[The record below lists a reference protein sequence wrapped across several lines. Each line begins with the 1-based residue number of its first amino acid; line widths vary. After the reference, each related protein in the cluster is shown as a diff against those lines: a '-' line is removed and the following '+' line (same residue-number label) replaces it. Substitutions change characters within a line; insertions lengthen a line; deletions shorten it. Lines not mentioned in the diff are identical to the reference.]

1 MLQNFRDNLHGATKG
16 VLIAIIIVP
25 FALFGV
31 DALFMSGSAVEEAA
45 NVNGETITELRL
57 QQAVVLQ
64 KQQILN
70 RYENID
76 PTLVDEDQLRAPV
89 MQQLIRQKVVEQA
102 AVDQGMGVDKK
113 TLYRILLEVPDFQT
127 DGKFDTERYEFVL
140 RQMGYSPTSY
150 NKLLTTDMVTNQ
162 FMQGVAATGFSTL
175 QESKLLAGIT
185 EQTRDYYYLTIPRA
199 PLLDTI
205 EVAEAD
211 IESYYTANQD
221 EFRSEEK
228 LVVEYV
234 ELTPASFTEEV
245 DLEQSMVDEVVDA
258 KIAAAASRRSRHVAQ
273 ILLEVQDDDSHLEK
287 LAEIQKKLEAGE
299 SFADLAREYSEDYG
313 TAEQGGDLGYIQA
326 GDLPES
332 LGAALDQLAV
342 GEVSGLVE
350 SELGVHLI
358 KLLDEKSA
366 DVPSRE
372 QLEPSVRQELLHQLA
387 LELLPVRI
395 EELKD
400 LSYNADSL
408 ESVANRLGVPLKVSE
423 PFGRREG
430 SGISSNPVV
439 VQAAFSQPV
448 LDDGLASEVLEL
460 ADDHVLVLKLKERI
474 PETLQP
480 LADVRDQI
488 ETILKAQYASRELQQ
503 RGEALAERARAGE
516 SIEDIAKQ
524 EELEWQVSLDTKRFS
539 GNQVSQIRDRVFD
552 MSEPG
557 SKPVI
562 DNLILNNGDYV
573 LVSLVKVQ
581 EGDFSQLSSEQQNL
595 LTATVALTNASR
607 DYQAYERILLE
618 QADVASKY

>member
-245 DLEQSMVDEVVDA
+245 NLEQSMVDEVVDA

-332 LGAALDQLAV
+332 LGVAVDQLAV

-366 DVPSRE
+366 DAPSRE

-430 SGISSNPVV
+430 AGISSNPVV

-524 EELEWQVSLDTKRFS
+524 EALEWQVSLDTKRFS

-562 DNLILNNGDYV
+562 DNLIMNNGDYV

>member
-16 VLIAIIIVP
+16 ILIAIIIVP

-76 PTLVDEDQLRAPV
+76 PTLVDEDQLRSPV

-245 DLEQSMVDEVVDA
+245 GLEQSMVDEVVDA

-299 SFADLAREYSEDYG
+299 SFADLAR
-313 TAEQGGDLGYIQA
+313 
-326 GDLPES
+326 
-332 LGAALDQLAV
+332 
-342 GEVSGLVE
+342 
-350 SELGVHLI
+350 
-358 KLLDEKSA
+358 
-366 DVPSRE
+366 
-372 QLEPSVRQELLHQLA
+372 
-387 LELLPVRI
+387 
-395 EELKD
+395 
-400 LSYNADSL
+400 
-408 ESVANRLGVPLKVSE
+408 
-423 PFGRREG
+423 
-430 SGISSNPVV
+430 
-439 VQAAFSQPV
+439 
-448 LDDGLASEVLEL
+448 
-460 ADDHVLVLKLKERI
+460 
-474 PETLQP
+474 
-480 LADVRDQI
+480 
-488 ETILKAQYASRELQQ
+488 
-503 RGEALAERARAGE
+503 
-516 SIEDIAKQ
+516 
-524 EELEWQVSLDTKRFS
+524 
-539 GNQVSQIRDRVFD
+539 
-552 MSEPG
+552 
-557 SKPVI
+557 
-562 DNLILNNGDYV
+562 
-573 LVSLVKVQ
+573 
-581 EGDFSQLSSEQQNL
+581 
-595 LTATVALTNASR
+595 
-607 DYQAYERILLE
+607 
-618 QADVASKY
+618 

>member
-76 PTLVDEDQLRAPV
+76 PTLVDEDQLRSPV

-430 SGISSNPVV
+430 AGISSNPVV

>member
-16 VLIAIIIVP
+16 ILIAIIIVP

-76 PTLVDEDQLRAPV
+76 PNLVDEDQLRAPV

-185 EQTRDYYYLTIPRA
+185 EQMRDYYYLTIPRA

-245 DLEQSMVDEVVDA
+245 NLEQSMVDEVVDA

-326 GDLPES
+326 GDLPEPLS
-332 LGAALDQLAV
+332 AALDQLAV

-366 DVPSRE
+366 DAPSRE

-423 PFGRREG
+423 PFGRTEG
-430 SGISSNPVV
+430 VGISSNPVV

-524 EELEWQVSLDTKRFS
+524 EALEWQVSLDTKRFS

-562 DNLILNNGDYV
+562 DNLIMNNGDYV

>member
-185 EQTRDYYYLTIPRA
+185 EQMRDYYYLTIPRA

-245 DLEQSMVDEVVDA
+245 NLEQSMVDEVVDA

-332 LGAALDQLAV
+332 LGAAVDQLAV

-366 DVPSRE
+366 DAPSRE

-423 PFGRREG
+423 PFSRREG
-430 SGISSNPVV
+430 VGISSNPVV

-524 EELEWQVSLDTKRFS
+524 EALEWQVSLDTKRFS

-562 DNLILNNGDYV
+562 DNLIMNNGDYV

>member
-16 VLIAIIIVP
+16 ILIAIIIVP

-175 QESKLLAGIT
+175 QESTLLAGIT
-185 EQTRDYYYLTIPRA
+185 EQTRDYYYLTIPRE
-199 PLLDTI
+199 PLLESI

-211 IESYYTANQD
+211 IESYYNSNQE

-234 ELTPASFTEEV
+234 ELMPANFTEEV

-258 KIAAAASRRSRHVAQ
+258 RIAAASSRRSRHVAQ
-273 ILLEVQDDDSHLEK
+273 ILLEVQGDDSHLET

-313 TAEQGGDLGYIQA
+313 TAEQGGDLGYVQV
-326 GDLPES
+326 GDLPEP
-332 LGAALDQLAV
+332 LGATLDQLAV
-342 GEVSGLVE
+342 GEVSGMVE
-350 SELGVHLI
+350 SDLGVHLI

-366 DVPSRE
+366 DVPARE
-372 QLEPSVRQELLHQLA
+372 ELEPSVRQELLHQLA
-387 LELLPVRI
+387 MELLPVRI

-400 LSYNADSL
+400 LAYNADSL

-430 SGISSNPVV
+430 TGISSNPLV
-439 VQAAFSQPV
+439 VQAAFSQSV
-448 LDDGLASEVLEL
+448 LDQGLASEVLEL

-480 LADVRDQI
+480 LTDVHDQI
-488 ETILKAQYASRELQQ
+488 EAMLKAQYASRELQQ
-503 RGEALAERARAGE
+503 RGEALAERARSGE
-516 SIEDIAKQ
+516 TIEDIAKQ

-562 DNLILNNGDYV
+562 DNLVLSNGDYV

-581 EGDFSQLSSEQQNL
+581 EGDFSQLSSEQQKL

>member
-332 LGAALDQLAV
+332 LGVAVDQLAV

-366 DVPSRE
+366 DAPSRE

-430 SGISSNPVV
+430 AGISSNPVV

-524 EELEWQVSLDTKRFS
+524 EALEWQVSLDTKRFS

-562 DNLILNNGDYV
+562 DNLIMNNGDYV

>member
-245 DLEQSMVDEVVDA
+245 NLEQSMVDEVVDA

-332 LGAALDQLAV
+332 LGVAVDQLAV

-366 DVPSRE
+366 DAPSRE

-430 SGISSNPVV
+430 AGISSNPVV

-524 EELEWQVSLDTKRFS
+524 EALEWQVSLDTKRFS
-539 GNQVSQIRDRVFD
+539 GNQVSQIRDRAFD

>member
-162 FMQGVAATGFSTL
+162 FMQGVAATGFATL

-205 EVAEAD
+205 EVAESD

-245 DLEQSMVDEVVDA
+245 NLEQSMVDEVVDA

-332 LGAALDQLAV
+332 LSAALDQLAV

-366 DVPSRE
+366 DAPSRE

-400 LSYNADSL
+400 LSYNAYSL

-430 SGISSNPVV
+430 AGISSNPVV

-524 EELEWQVSLDTKRFS
+524 EALEWQVSLDTKRFS

-562 DNLILNNGDYV
+562 DNLIMNNGDYV

>member
-76 PTLVDEDQLRAPV
+76 PTLVDEDQLRSPV

-205 EVAEAD
+205 EVAESD

-245 DLEQSMVDEVVDA
+245 NLEQSMVDEVVDA

-332 LGAALDQLAV
+332 LSAALDQLAV

-366 DVPSRE
+366 DAPSRE

-430 SGISSNPVV
+430 AGISSNPVV

-524 EELEWQVSLDTKRFS
+524 EALEWQVSLDTKRFS

-562 DNLILNNGDYV
+562 DNLIMNNGDYV